1 MVLRAGMTEGL
12 QETGLVTWP
21 PLGGDST
28 VFGSATPVSLF
39 HLGHRKTRQSLEQ
52 LGGRLSL
59 VAWPSPRPG
68 RSGLADDAVDA
79 LLGPVHSS
87 APLEALRAVCPDRD
101 AASMRLSLQR
111 LQTPS
116 FCRCAS
122 IPPNS
127 LLTLH
132 TNSIPTGN

>member
-21 PLGGDST
+21 HLGGDST

-39 HLGHRKTRQSLEQ
+39 HLGRRKTRQSLEQ

-68 RSGLADDAVDA
+68 RSGLADDASEERTGLA
-79 LLGPVHSS
+79 LLELMLFQDPLTPQRRSTDSGPS
-87 APLEALRAVCPDRD
+87 ART
-101 AASMRLSLQR
+101 M
-111 LQTPS
+111 T
-116 FCRCAS
+116 
-122 IPPNS
+122 
-127 LLTLH
+127 
-132 TNSIPTGN
+132 

>member
-39 HLGHRKTRQSLEQ
+39 HLGSRKMRQSLEQ
-52 LGGRLSL
+52 LKQLGGQLSL

-68 RSGLADDAVDA
+68 RSGLADDASEERTGLA
-79 LLGPVHSS
+79 LFELM
-87 APLEALRAVCPDRD
+87 L
-101 AASMRLSLQR
+101 
-111 LQTPS
+111 
-116 FCRCAS
+116 F
-122 IPPNS
+122 
-127 LLTLH
+127 
-132 TNSIPTGN
+132 